1 MVARGGRSGQP
12 LTPPRHTLIWGGF
25 PADILYPGGRM
36 SGTKARAEAILRE
49 LPSVVDAFVREDVHG
64 DPREVH
70 LLIQPGPEPRHLA
83 TDVRDLLEERLGVPV
98 DQRIISIAQLRV
110 PSPDGVALLAEGTGL
125 SIALP
130 ALEPPAD
137 PVLAVE
143 VPPDRLPRGARRP
156 ARGIPGHRVELT
168 ALEMRRESAR
178 AVALVRVEQDGEEY
192 LGEATEPDLGLGPVR
207 AAARAALRSLED
219 ALGGAALLELES
231 ASIVRALDRDV
242 VLVTASALAPDL
254 GRVPRHLAGA
264 HPVESRAESAAV
276 LAALKAANR
285 TAEIA

>member
-1 MVARGGRSGQP
+1 
-12 LTPPRHTLIWGGF
+12 
-25 PADILYPGGRM
+25 M

-70 LLIQPGPEPRHLA
+70 LLIQPGPEPRDLA
-83 TDVRDLLEERLGVPV
+83 SDVRDLLEERLGVPV

-110 PSPDGVALLAEGTGL
+110 SAPGGVALLAEGTGL

-130 ALEPPAD
+130 AIEAQPGPIVPAEGVAT
-137 PVLAVE
+137 PH
-143 VPPDRLPRGARRP
+143 PRAR
-156 ARGIPGHRVELT
+156 AGRGIASQRVELT

-178 AVALVRVEQDGEEY
+178 ATALVRVEHGGEEY
-192 LGEATEPDLGLGPVR
+192 VGEAAEPDLGLGPVR
-207 AAARAALRSLED
+207 AAARAALRSVED

-231 ASIVRALDRDV
+231 ASVVRALDRNV
-242 VLVTASALAPDL
+242 VLVTASALAPEL
-254 GRVPRHLAGA
+254 GRSPRHLAGA
-264 HPVESRAESAAV
+264 HPVESRPESAAV

-285 TAEIA
+285 TAEIT